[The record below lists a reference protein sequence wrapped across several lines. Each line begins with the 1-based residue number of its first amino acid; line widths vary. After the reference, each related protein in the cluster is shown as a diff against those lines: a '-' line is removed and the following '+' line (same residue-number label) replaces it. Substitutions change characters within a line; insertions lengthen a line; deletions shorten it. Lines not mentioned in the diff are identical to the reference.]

1 MEYFRDIIAAL
12 GAGIRKGMCLIRE
25 RLVVRWK
32 NKLSM

>member
-1 MEYFRDIIAAL
+1 MELLWYIIAAL